1 MALVSMRLI
10 VTLTCLAYLSLISS
24 ASAFSLNPFKSS
36 DLERPHYEAVIVD
49 DPVANA
55 KAQALLE
62 KGKARYDA
70 GRLSSANRIFKRI
83 AKKYEG
89 SPSTGEA
96 LYLRG
101 LILMEKRRF
110 VKAFNTLQEA
120 VRFHPKFENYNLLI
134 SAQFE
139 CATELMEGARG
150 KIFGII
156 PGFKQEGEAINQFE
170 YIIAN
175 APYGDYAPLALMNIS
190 FIATKRNDSEVAID
204 ALDRLINFY
213 PQSKL
218 APEAY
223 YNLAKTYA
231 DLVKGEEYDQG
242 STRQAISYYEDLL
255 VLFPENEQI
264 GLVEANLR
272 KMENLLALNRFSLGD
287 FYYFYRNNNT
297 AALTFYNETITIA
310 PESEAAADAANRI
323 ADIEAGVK
331 PTTSS
336 TFIRKLLFAN

>member
-1 MALVSMRLI
+1 MAIINMRLHI
-10 VTLTCLAYLSLISS
+10 TLICLAYFSLIGS
-24 ASAFSLNPFKSS
+24 ANGFDWNPFKAS
-36 DLERPHYEAVIVD
+36 DPDKPQYEAVIKD

-55 KAQALLE
+55 KAQSLLE
-62 KGKARYDA
+62 KGKSRYEA
-70 GRLSSANRIFKRI
+70 GHINSANRVFKKI
-83 AKKYEG
+83 AKKYKD
-89 SPSTGEA
+89 SPAAGEA

-101 LILMEKRRF
+101 LILMEKKRY

-120 VRFHPKFENYNLLI
+120 VRFHPKFTDYNLLI
-134 SAQFE
+134 NAQFE
-139 CATELMEGARG
+139 CATALMDGARG

-175 APYGDYAPLALMNIS
+175 APYGNFAPLSLMNIS
-190 FIATKRNDSEVAID
+190 FIATKRNDSEIAID

-213 PQSKL
+213 PQSTL
-218 APEAY
+218 APDAY

-231 DLVKGEEYDQG
+231 DLVKGEDYDQG
-242 STRQAISYYEDLL
+242 STRQAISYYEDLM
-255 VLFPENEQI
+255 VLFPENKQI

-272 KMENLLALNRFSLGD
+272 KMENLLALSRFTLGD

-297 AALTFYNETITIA
+297 AALTFYNETITLA
-310 PESEAAADAANRI
+310 PESEAAAEAAERI

-331 PTTSS
+331 PTTGS